1 MMYGLGAGLSGVALL
16 ILYKVLTKM
25 TPEKKAEKMF

>member
-1 MMYGLGAGLSGVALL
+1 MMIYSIGAGLSGVALF

-25 TPEKKAEKMF
+25 TPEKKA

>member
-1 MMYGLGAGLSGVALL
+1 MIFSIGAGLSGVTLF

-25 TPEKKAEKMF
+25 TPEKKA